1 MENGTAHTPLLK
13 NIAQVRQL
21 FPILQSSV
29 YGKPLVYFD
38 NGATTQKPLQVI
50 EAMDTYYRETNSNV
64 HRGVHYLSGKATDA
78 FEAVRKKVQRFLNA
92 AQEHEIIYT
101 SGTTAAINLVAS
113 SFGKKYVLPGDT
125 IIISSI
131 EHHANIVP
139 WQMMAEERGA
149 SLKIIPMLPNGDLDI
164 AAYES
169 YLDDKVKLVAVNYVS
184 NALGTVNPIEKII
197 ELAHRNEI
205 PVLIDAA
212 QAVQHMPVDV
222 QQLDVDF
229 LVFSGHKMYGPTGI
243 GVLYGKEKY
252 LDAMPPFMGGG
263 EMIQTVTFEK
273 TTYQKLPFK
282 FEAGTPA
289 IAEVIGLGAAI
300 DFIESI
306 GIEAINRY
314 ETELLAYLIE
324 ALKSIPG
331 LRFVGEPEKRAGVVS
346 FLIGQHHPFDV
357 GEILD
362 KQGIAVRTGHHCAEP
377 LMRIFNVPGTV
388 RASVALYN
396 TKEEVDVLV
405 RGLRR
410 AADMLG

>member
-1 MENGTAHTPLLK
+1 MEQGTTHIDTLK
-13 NIAQVRQL
+13 DIKQVRQL
-21 FPILQSSV
+21 FPILQSTI

-38 NGATTQKPLQVI
+38 NGATTQKPVQVI
-50 EAMDTYYRETNSNV
+50 EAMNAYYRETNSNV
-64 HRGVHYLSGKATDA
+64 HRGVHYLSGKATNA
-78 FEAVRKKVQRFLNA
+78 FEAVRKKVQCFLNA
-92 AQEHEIIYT
+92 AHEHEIIYT

-113 SFGKKYVLPGDT
+113 SFGKKYILPGDT

-149 SLKIIPMLPNGDLDI
+149 SLKIIPMLANGDLDME
-164 AAYES
+164 AYAS
-169 YLDDKVKLVAVNYVS
+169 LLDEHVKLVAVNYVS

-197 ELAHRNEI
+197 ELAHRLHI

-222 QQLDVDF
+222 QKLDVDF

-252 LDAMPPFMGGG
+252 LDEMPPYMGGG

-300 DFIESI
+300 DFLESV
-306 GIEAINRY
+306 GIDAIHHY
-314 ETELLAYLIE
+314 ESALLTYL
-324 ALKSIPG
+324 ADSLKSIQG
-331 LRFVGEPEKRAGVVS
+331 LRFIGEPARRAGVVS

-388 RASVALYN
+388 RASIALYN
-396 TKEEVDVLV
+396 TRAEVDALV
-405 RGLRR
+405 HGLQR
-410 AADMLG
+410 AVQMLG

>member
-1 MENGTAHTPLLK
+1 MEQGTTHIDTLK
-13 NIAQVRQL
+13 DIKQVRQL
-21 FPILQSSV
+21 FPILQSTI

-38 NGATTQKPLQVI
+38 NGATTQKPVQVI
-50 EAMDTYYRETNSNV
+50 EAMNAYYRETNSNV

-78 FEAVRKKVQRFLNA
+78 FEAVRKKVQCFLNA
-92 AQEHEIIYT
+92 AHEHEIIYT

-113 SFGKKYVLPGDT
+113 SFGKKYILPGDT

-149 SLKIIPMLPNGDLDI
+149 SLKIIPMLANGDLDME
-164 AAYES
+164 AYAS
-169 YLDDKVKLVAVNYVS
+169 LLDEHVKLVAVNYVS

-197 ELAHRNEI
+197 ELAHRLHI

-222 QQLDVDF
+222 QKLDVDF

-252 LDAMPPFMGGG
+252 LDEMPPYMGGG

-300 DFIESI
+300 DFLESV
-306 GIEAINRY
+306 GIDAIHHY
-314 ETELLAYLIE
+314 ESALLTYL
-324 ALKSIPG
+324 ADSLKSIPG
-331 LRFVGEPEKRAGVVS
+331 LRFIGEPARRAGVVS

-388 RASVALYN
+388 RASIALYN
-396 TKEEVDVLV
+396 TRAEVDALV
-405 RGLRR
+405 HGLQR
-410 AADMLG
+410 

>member
-1 MENGTAHTPLLK
+1 MEQGTTHIDTLK
-13 NIAQVRQL
+13 DIKQVRQL
-21 FPILQSSV
+21 FPILQSTI

-38 NGATTQKPLQVI
+38 NGATTQKPVQVI
-50 EAMDTYYRETNSNV
+50 EAMNAYYRETNSNV

-78 FEAVRKKVQRFLNA
+78 FEAVRKKVQCFLNA
-92 AQEHEIIYT
+92 AHEHEIIYT

-113 SFGKKYVLPGDT
+113 SFGKKYILPGDT

-149 SLKIIPMLPNGDLDI
+149 SLKIIPMLANGDLDME
-164 AAYES
+164 AYAS
-169 YLDDKVKLVAVNYVS
+169 LLDEHVKLVAVNYVS

-197 ELAHRNEI
+197 ELAHRLHI

-222 QQLDVDF
+222 QKLDVDF

-252 LDAMPPFMGGG
+252 LDEMPPYMGGG

-300 DFIESI
+300 DFLESV
-306 GIEAINRY
+306 GIDAIHHY
-314 ETELLAYLIE
+314 ESALLTYL
-324 ALKSIPG
+324 ADSLKSIQG
-331 LRFVGEPEKRAGVVS
+331 LRFIGEPARRAGVVS

-388 RASVALYN
+388 RASIALYN
-396 TKEEVDVLV
+396 TRAEVDALV
-405 RGLRR
+405 HGLQR
-410 AADMLG
+410 AVQMLG

>member
-1 MENGTAHTPLLK
+1 MEQGTTHIDTLK
-13 NIAQVRQL
+13 DIKQVRQL
-21 FPILQSSV
+21 FPILQSTI

-38 NGATTQKPLQVI
+38 NGATTQKPVQVI
-50 EAMDTYYRETNSNV
+50 EAMNAYYRETNSNV

-78 FEAVRKKVQRFLNA
+78 FETVRKKVQCFLNA
-92 AQEHEIIYT
+92 AHEHEIIYT

-113 SFGKKYVLPGDT
+113 SFGKKYILPGDT

-149 SLKIIPMLPNGDLDI
+149 SLKIIPMLANGDLDME
-164 AAYES
+164 AYAS
-169 YLDDKVKLVAVNYVS
+169 LLDEHVKLVAVNYVS

-197 ELAHRNEI
+197 ELAHHLHI

-222 QQLDVDF
+222 QKLDVDF

-252 LDAMPPFMGGG
+252 LDEMPPYMGGG

-300 DFIESI
+300 DFLESV
-306 GIEAINRY
+306 GIDAIHHY
-314 ETELLAYLIE
+314 ESALLTYL
-324 ALKSIPG
+324 ADSLKSIQG
-331 LRFVGEPEKRAGVVS
+331 LRFIGEPARRAGVVS

-388 RASVALYN
+388 RASIALYN
-396 TKEEVDVLV
+396 TRAEVDALV
-405 RGLRR
+405 HGLQR
-410 AADMLG
+410 AVQMLG